1 MLPAPFQTFVQR
13 TPIAVLARASLESL
27 FQPEALDELFRQ
39 TARSQYQHQ
48 LLFSHLVDLMLAVVL
63 RQQPSV
69 HAAYRYL
76 RAEGR
81 LCVSPGAVYEKL
93 ERMEL
98 GVTAALVR
106 HSARRAAPVIAQLKA
121 GEPSWLPGW
130 RVRILDGSHLAATEH
145 RLQELRPTWA
155 GALPGSVLA
164 VLDPQTHL
172 ITEVFLTPD
181 GHAQERSLLDEILR
195 IARAR
200 DVWIADSNFCTFKF
214 LFGLGKAKAA
224 FVVRQ
229 HGTVKGRLV
238 GERRLVGRGA
248 TGMVYEQAMELE
260 SGGQVLPVRRVTV
273 VLDEPTTGGDTE
285 IHILTNLTEEEADA
299 RVVAEL
305 YRKRWTVEGRFY
317 EVTQTLDCEPR
328 TLGYPKAALF
338 AFCLA
343 LMASNAVALL
353 KAALRSAHG
362 GERVAG
368 LSVYYLTLEI
378 RQTYRGMMIALPE
391 AEWEFVRELSAAAL
405 ARELREVA
413 GQVDLARY
421 AKAKRGPKKKPPPR
435 SRYINGK
442 HVSTQQLL
450 ESRKK

>member
-13 TPIAVLARASLESL
+13 TPVAVLARASLEGL
-27 FQPEALDELFRQ
+27 FQPEELDELFRQ

-81 LCVSPGAVYEKL
+81 LGVAPGAVYEKL

-121 GEPSWLPGW
+121 GEPSWLPGR

-164 VLDPQTHL
+164 VLDQQTQL
-172 ITEVFLTPD
+172 ITDVFLTPD
-181 GHAQERSLLDEILR
+181 GHAQERSLLDDILR
-195 IARAR
+195 IAQAR
-200 DVWIADSNFCTFKF
+200 DVWVADRNFCTLKF
-214 LFGLGKAKAA
+214 LFGLDKAKAA
-224 FVVRQ
+224 FVIRQ
-229 HGTVKGRLV
+229 HGTVKGRLL
-238 GERRLVGRGA
+238 GKRRQVGRSA
-248 TGMVYEQAMELE
+248 TGMVYEQQLELE
-260 SGGQVLPVRRVTV
+260 YEGQVLRVRRVTV
-273 VLDEPTTGGDTE
+273 ELDAPTTGGDTAL
-285 IHILTNLTEEEADA
+285 HILTNLKAEEADA
-299 RVVAEL
+299 CAVAEV
-305 YRKRWTVEGRFY
+305 YRKRWTIEGRFY

-353 KAALRSAHG
+353 KAALRSVHG
-362 GERVAG
+362 GERVAA
-368 LSVYYLTLEI
+368 LSVYYLTLEV

-391 AEWEFVRELSAAAL
+391 AAWEFLRELSAAAL
-405 ARELREVA
+405 AQVLREVA
-413 GQVDLARY
+413 SQVDLARY

-435 SRYINGK
+435 GRYINGK
-442 HVSTQQLL
+442 HIATQQLL
-450 ESRKK
+450 ESRKE

>member
-27 FQPEALDELFRQ
+27 FQPEALDNLFRQ
-39 TARSQYQHQ
+39 TARSQYQHH
-48 LLFSHLVDLMLAVVL
+48 LLFSHLVDLMLTVVL

-93 ERMEL
+93 ARMEL

-106 HSARRAAPVIAQLKA
+106 HSAQRAAPVIAQLKA
-121 GEPSWLPGW
+121 GAPSWLPGW

-155 GALPGSVLA
+155 GALPGAVLA
-164 VLDPQTHL
+164 VLDQQTQL
-172 ITEVFLTPD
+172 ITDVFLTPD
-181 GHAQERSLLDEILR
+181 GHAQERSLLDDILQ
-195 IARAR
+195 IAHAR
-200 DVWIADSNFCTFKF
+200 DVWVADRNFCTLKF
-214 LFGLGKAKAA
+214 LFGLDKAKAA
-224 FVVRQ
+224 FVIRQ
-229 HGTVKGRLV
+229 HGTVKGRLL
-238 GERRLVGRGA
+238 GKRRPVGRSA
-248 TGMVYEQAMELE
+248 TGMVYEQQLELE
-260 SGGQVLPVRRVTV
+260 YEGQVLRVRRVTV
-273 VLDEPTTGGDTE
+273 ELDAPTTGGDTAL
-285 IHILTNLTEEEADA
+285 HILTNLQAEEADA
-299 RVVAEL
+299 CAVAEM
-305 YRKRWTVEGRFY
+305 YRQRWTIEGRFY
-317 EVTQTLDCEPR
+317 EVTQTLDCEPQ

-353 KAALRSAHG
+353 KAALRSVHG
-362 GERVAG
+362 GERVAA
-368 LSVYYLTLEI
+368 LSVYYLTLEV

-391 AEWEFVRELSAAAL
+391 TAWEFLRELSAAAL
-405 ARELREVA
+405 AQVLRAVA
-413 GQVDLARY
+413 SQVDLARY

-435 SRYINGK
+435 GRYSNGE
-442 HVSTQQLL
+442 HIATQQLL
-450 ESRKK
+450 ESRKE

>member
-13 TPIAVLARASLESL
+13 TPVAVLARASLEGL
-27 FQPEALDELFRQ
+27 FQPEELDELFRQ

-81 LCVSPGAVYEKL
+81 LGVAPGAVYEKL

-164 VLDPQTHL
+164 VLDQQTQL
-172 ITEVFLTPD
+172 ITDVFLTPD
-181 GHAQERSLLDEILR
+181 GHAQERSLLDDILR
-195 IARAR
+195 IAQAR
-200 DVWIADSNFCTFKF
+200 DVWVADRNFCTLKF
-214 LFGLGKAKAA
+214 LFGLDKAKAA
-224 FVVRQ
+224 FVIRQ
-229 HGTVKGRLV
+229 HGTVKGRLL
-238 GERRLVGRGA
+238 GKRRQVGRSA
-248 TGMVYEQAMELE
+248 TGMVYEQQLELE
-260 SGGQVLPVRRVTV
+260 YEGQVLRVRRVTV
-273 VLDEPTTGGDTE
+273 ELDAPTTGGDTAL
-285 IHILTNLTEEEADA
+285 HVLTNLKAEEADA
-299 RVVAEL
+299 CAVAEM
-305 YRKRWTVEGRFY
+305 YRKRWTIEGRFY

-353 KAALRSAHG
+353 KAALRSVHG
-362 GERVAG
+362 GERVAA
-368 LSVYYLTLEI
+368 LSVYYLTLEV

-391 AEWEFVRELSAAAL
+391 AAWEFLRELSAAAL
-405 ARELREVA
+405 AQVLREVA
-413 GQVDLARY
+413 SQVDLARY

-435 SRYINGK
+435 GRYINGK
-442 HVSTQQLL
+442 HIATQQLL
-450 ESRKK
+450 ESRKE